1 MKFKAGDRVHVTRLV
16 WKDVDFYATL
26 QETNSFL
33 GHPLYRLV
41 NCTNFDYQNYLVR
54 KENSDLYGV
63 RDYYTL
69 AADEEDTEEPV
80 IQRVEDIKRYIPD
93 TKNLIESAFEEIE
106 QSIYNFNQSKVNNQ
120 KVELDNHY
128 IIEVKKDLYVEEV
141 GSDNHFKFTKDIT
154 KAKIY
159 EVNESTVRQYAELL
173 DGRILNLKRY
183 IEV

>member
-1 MKFKAGDRVHVTRLV
+1 MNFSVGDRIHVTRFCEE
-16 WKDVDFYATL
+16 KVDFYGTL
-26 QETNSFL
+26 SYMGLKYFEIN
-33 GHPLYRLV
+33 
-41 NCTNFDYQNYLVR
+41 NCSDIEF
-54 KENSDLYGV
+54 ENKLIAMPDSEFFGLDNE
-63 RDYYTL
+63 DYYTL
-69 AADEEDTEEPV
+69 VAEQEDSEEPV

-128 IIEVKKDLYVEEV
+128 IIEVKKGLYVEEV